1 MRDKNISKQEK
12 TLCLTLD
19 DLLAYSRGS
28 LNSHESARIQS
39 HAADCD
45 LCSDAITGISSLP
58 RSNDVRPIIESLQ
71 QDIHRR
77 TTQLSGK
84 KRQWRIYYRAAAALL
99 IALSVLLYIFTQ
111 RPQHEILFDNYFKP
125 YPNTI
130 PITRGENSEFK
141 LKQALAEYEFE
152 NYEQTAVILEEVL
165 KSEPGNVV
173 AHFYLGMSLLCQNR
187 ADQAIRQFQDVIMIG
202 DNEFIEH
209 AEWYLGLSFLK
220 KGDLNQ
226 AKIIFKKLL
235 SENHRYDK
243 QANELLN
250 SLEKLSE

>member
-1 MRDKNISKQEK
+1 MRDKNIFKQEK

-45 LCSDAITGISSLP
+45 LCSDAIIGISASP
-58 RSNDVRPIIESLQ
+58 SSEDVRPIIESLQ
-71 QDIHRR
+71 QDIHHR
-77 TTQLSGK
+77 TTQLAGK
-84 KRQWRIYYRAAAALL
+84 KRNWKIYYRAAALLL
-99 IALSVLLYIFTQ
+99 IALSFLLYIFTQ
-111 RPQHEILFDNYFKP
+111 RPQHEILFDNYFTP
-125 YPNTI
+125 FPNTI
-130 PITRGENSEFK
+130 PITRGENSEFM
-141 LKQALAEYEFE
+141 LKQGLAEYEFE

-187 ADQAIRQFQDVIMIG
+187 ADQAIPQFQDVIRIG

-209 AEWYLGLSFLK
+209 AEWYLGLSFVQ
-220 KGDLNQ
+220 KGDLDQ
-226 AKIIFKKLL
+226 AQFIFKKLL
-235 SENHRYDK
+235 SENHRYDQ
-243 QANELLN
+243 QARKLLN
-250 SLEKLSE
+250 SLENLSE